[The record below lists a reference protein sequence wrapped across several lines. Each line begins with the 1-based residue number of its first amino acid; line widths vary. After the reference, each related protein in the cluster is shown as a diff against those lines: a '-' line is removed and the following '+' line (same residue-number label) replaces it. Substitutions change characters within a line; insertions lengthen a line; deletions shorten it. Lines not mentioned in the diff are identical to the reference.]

1 MRPRGSAKPHHEQAA
16 GDRTRDGTNLVKRTK
31 TRSHV
36 LDNNRRISFTPGQP
50 LKLEDRVASSQSTE
64 ASRIIPVQD
73 TQSSLIE
80 VFNNELKRLATR
92 DSTKTHD
99 QREEGKQVLSVVNR
113 MQNLSSKLQK
123 LGQRS
128 DGGISQI
135 QTVQH
140 GISAAL
146 QGFCTAIQS
155 VADSV
160 HDESNAESLRVL
172 DRDKTDRSL
181 LNNASEDL
189 TELATATTLL
199 QTQIIPTLRSFVDN
213 ATRQESQ
220 ELVTSMRSGEHKD
233 RSAFKQPGGRFDVSG
248 QYANVFH
255 VPETPSILQDS
266 LIDPLADRST
276 MHQAAEPLYS
286 SPGPKPSNS
295 KCANMVH
302 PVVDSQRGPLPASK
316 VDEAFSSTFLQNVRP
331 LWADDRALHAAE
343 CRFPTL
349 KRFEQE
355 SSMKS
360 LAFRQNPN
368 KPHQMSEPSCEKF
381 PSTRPCADEMIDVT
395 PSIATREPSPY
406 TFRPTSGSGSHSLSN
421 RTEYAPSQVG
431 SEREI
436 GLLSLTNRSPTS
448 GSPRSQPPGFDILGD
463 GNRTNQQAY
472 AENYPQSQRP
482 NSRDTITGLRALQTA
497 DATDHDDPATVAETQ
512 ACVEELSR
520 LGFVNTVKGGLNRLV
535 VYAQASGGDLVEAI
549 DLIAEESQA
558 YSDSSQGQRFP
569 V

>member
-1 MRPRGSAKPHHEQAA
+1 M
-16 GDRTRDGTNLVKRTK
+16 
-31 TRSHV
+31 
-36 LDNNRRISFTPGQP
+36 
-50 LKLEDRVASSQSTE
+50 
-64 ASRIIPVQD
+64 
-73 TQSSLIE
+73 
-80 VFNNELKRLATR
+80 
-92 DSTKTHD
+92 
-99 QREEGKQVLSVVNR
+99 LSVVNR

-135 QTVQH
+135 QTVQQ
-140 GISAAL
+140 GIRAAL
-146 QGFCTAIQS
+146 QGFCTAIQH

-160 HDESNAESLRVL
+160 QDESNAGSLRVL
-172 DRDKTDRSL
+172 DRDKTDRTL

-199 QTQIIPTLRSFVDN
+199 QTQIFPTLRSFVDN
-213 ATRQESQ
+213 GTRQESQ

-255 VPETPSILQDS
+255 VPETPSIIQDS
-266 LIDPLADRST
+266 LNDPLADRST
-276 MHQAAEPLYS
+276 MHQAAETLYP
-286 SPGPKPSNS
+286 SPGPKPSDS
-295 KCANMVH
+295 QCANVVH
-302 PVVDSQRGPLPASK
+302 PVVDSQRGPLPASR
-316 VDEAFSSTFLQNVRP
+316 VDEVFSSTFFQNVRP

-355 SSMKS
+355 SSMQS
-360 LAFRQNPN
+360 PAFRQNPN
-368 KPHQMSEPSCEKF
+368 KLPQMSEPSCEKF
-381 PSTRPCADEMIDVT
+381 PSTHAGADEMIDVT

-406 TFRPTSGSGSHSLSN
+406 TFRPTSGGGCHSPSN
-421 RTEYAPSQVG
+421 RTEFGPPQVG

-436 GLLSLTNRSPTS
+436 GLSSLTNRSPTC

-472 AENYPQSQRP
+472 ADNHPQSQRP
-482 NSRDTITGLRALQTA
+482 NSWDTTTGSQALQTA
-497 DATDHDDPATVAETQ
+497 DVADHDDPATVAETQ
-512 ACVEELSR
+512 ACVEELSK
-520 LGFVNTVKGGLNRLV
+520 LGFVNTVEGGLNRLV

-558 YSDSSQGQRFP
+558 YSDSSQGQRFL